1 MKSKPPSHCDKIVRH
16 RVQRHSQIGDWGRQG
31 EFNQSD
37 LAEVM
42 AAAARDVPP
51 EFVVS
56 VGDNFYPS
64 ASPALLCK
72 RFVFA
77 CLV

>member
-1 MKSKPPSHCDKIVRH
+1 M
-16 RVQRHSQIGDWGRQG
+16 QIGDWGRQG
-31 EFNQSD
+31 EYNQTD
-37 LAEVM
+37 VADIM

-64 ASPALLCK
+64 GLTSVDDANFDQSFKAVYHQPELQV
-72 RFVFA
+72 RNR
-77 CLV
+77 